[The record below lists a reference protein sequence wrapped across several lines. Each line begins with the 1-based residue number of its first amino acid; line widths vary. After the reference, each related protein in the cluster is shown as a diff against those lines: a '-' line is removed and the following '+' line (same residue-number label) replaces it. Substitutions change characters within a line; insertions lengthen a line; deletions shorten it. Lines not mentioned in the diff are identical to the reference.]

1 MLIKDNSDEWVL
13 RSDWYIEDI
22 QNQANDQGIELTD
35 DECLE
40 IMGNIAKSFDAN
52 HGINWDVINCHIDM
66 FIDKRDAK

>member
-13 RSDWYIEDI
+13 RSDWYIDDI
-22 QNQANDQGIELTD
+22 RNQDDSLTD

-40 IMGNIAKSFDAN
+40 IMGNIANSFDAN